1 MLAKMI
7 SEKNDLENVVILA
20 QKLHSMIYPSQ
31 IKCALQLLICLNW
44 F

>member
-7 SEKNDLENVVILA
+7 FKNNDLENEVILA